1 MHIWAFSSGRA
12 QRWQLLCI
20 HGKASLQAAQIAA
33 CEASN
38 DPLQRLHGPDGIFL
52 NKRLSQAACARI
64 VVASQYRLL
73 RLVFCRFKAAPY
85 GAERILLC
93 GYIDGSAGWPD
104 RGDPWLAHFERRIGQ
119 LVVLVEFRLIV
130 NRIG

>member
-1 MHIWAFSSGRA
+1 MHNWPFSSGRA

-20 HGKASLQAAQIAA
+20 HGRASLQAAQIAP
-33 CEASN
+33 CEGSN
-38 DPLQRLHGPDGIFL
+38 EPLQRLHEPDEIFL
-52 NKRLSQAACARI
+52 NKRLSQVACARMA
-64 VVASQYRLL
+64 VASQYHLL
-73 RLVFCRFKAAPY
+73 RLVFCRFEVALF

-104 RGDPWLAHFERRIGQ
+104 RGDRWLAHFERRIGQ
-119 LVVLVEFRLIV
+119 VVVLVEFRLIV